1 LSGKVEIMQKEA
13 EKIFETR
20 ELNVNMGPQH
30 PATHGVL
37 RLVLDIDG
45 ETIVNVTPHVGY
57 LHRGIEKLGESLSYF
72 QALPLTDRMDY
83 VSAMSNNIGYCVAV
97 EKLFGIEVPERA
109 KYIRTIVGEVSRV
122 SNHLLWL
129 ATHALDIGAMTV
141 FLYCFRER
149 EWLLD
154 LFEMI
159 CGARLT
165 LTYPRVGGVRNDVPQ
180 KFLDSLW
187 KFTDEFPSRILEYE
201 TLIDQNRIW
210 LQRTVG
216 IGVIS
221 AEEAVS
227 WGMTGP
233 TLRGS
238 GVAYDIRKHMPY
250 DAYDKL
256 DFEVPIGTEGDTYD
270 RYRCRMLEM
279 RQSNNL
285 IRQCIEKLPAGPVM
299 ADEPKF
305 VLPPKDK
312 MMPVTHPTDMAYFII
327 EKACKGCGM
336 CLRACPAKA
345 ITGEKKQPHKI
356 DQSLCLQ
363 CSTCFTTC
371 KFKSLTV
378 VPGGKGLSDEKLAEL
393 AVAPDQL
400 PEDIK
405 EAQQNLTRQFDFI
418 KKGPKAPE
426 GEIYVATE
434 VPKGELGFYFVSDGS
449 GKPYRMRVRA
459 PSFIHAGCLPRLCIG
474 HLVAD
479 VIANIGT
486 IDIVLGECDR

>member
-1 LSGKVEIMQKEA
+1 MLKVEKT
-13 EKIFETR
+13 FETR
-20 ELNVNMGPQH
+20 ELSVNMGPQH

-45 ETIVNVTPHVGY
+45 ETVVKVTPHVGY

-97 EKLFGIEVPERA
+97 EKLFGIEAPERA
-109 KYIRTIVGEVSRV
+109 KFIRTIVGEMSRIA
-122 SNHLLWL
+122 NHLLWL

-165 LTYPRVGGVRNDVPQ
+165 VTYPRIGGVRNDVPQ
-180 KFLDSLW
+180 EFLDSLY

-210 LQRTVG
+210 LKRTKG

-221 AEEAVS
+221 AEEAIN
-227 WGMTGP
+227 WGLTGA

-238 GVAYDIRKHMPY
+238 GVLYDVRKHTPY
-250 DAYDKL
+250 DAYDKV
-256 DFEVPIGTEGDTYD
+256 DFDIPIGTEGDTYD
-270 RYRCRMLEM
+270 RYRCRMLEL
-279 RQSNNL
+279 RQSNRI
-285 IRQCIEKLPAGPVM
+285 IRQCIEKLPPGPIM
-299 ADEPKF
+299 ADAPKF
-305 VLPPKDK
+305 TLPPKDYVLK
-312 MMPVTHPTDMAYFII
+312 DMEHLIHQFI
-327 EKACKGCGM
+327 
-336 CLRACPAKA
+336 L
-345 ITGEKKQPHKI
+345 IT
-356 DQSLCLQ
+356 
-363 CSTCFTTC
+363 
-371 KFKSLTV
+371 
-378 VPGGKGLSDEKLAEL
+378 
-393 AVAPDQL
+393 
-400 PEDIK
+400 
-405 EAQQNLTRQFDFI
+405 
-418 KKGPKAPE
+418 KGPTVPE

-434 VPKGELGFYFVSDGS
+434 VPKGELGFYFVSDGT

-459 PSFIHAGCLPRLCIG
+459 PSFVHASVLPRLCVG

>member
-1 LSGKVEIMQKEA
+1 MDQV

-45 ETIVNVTPHVGY
+45 ETIVKVTPHIGY
-57 LHRGIEKLGESLSYF
+57 LHRGIEKLGESLSYY

-97 EKLFGIEVPERA
+97 EKLFGIEAPERA
-109 KYIRTIVGEVSRV
+109 KFIRTIVGEMSRIA
-122 SNHLLWL
+122 NHLLWL

-141 FLYCFRER
+141 FIYCFRER
-149 EWLLD
+149 EWILD
-154 LFEMI
+154 LYEMI

-165 LTYPRVGGVRNDVPQ
+165 VTYPRVGGVRNDVPQ
-180 KFLDSLW
+180 EFLDSLW

-221 AEEAVS
+221 AEEAVN

-238 GVAYDIRKHMPY
+238 GVSYDIRKHMPY
-250 DAYDKL
+250 DAYDKV
-256 DFEVPIGTEGDTYD
+256 DFEVPIGTAGDTYD

-279 RQSNNL
+279 RQSNNI
-285 IRQCIEKLPAGPVM
+285 IRQCIEKLPTGPVM
-299 ADEPKF
+299 ADAPKF
-305 VLPPKDK
+305 TLQPKDK
-312 MMPVTHPTDMAYFII
+312 MMSITHPTQALAYVI
-327 EKACKGCGM
+327 EEKVCKGCGM
-336 CLRACPAKA
+336 CMRACPAKA
-345 ITGEKKQPHKI
+345 IFGEKKKPHEIKQDI
-356 DQSLCLQ
+356 CLG
-363 CSTCFTTC
+363 CGNCFVTC
-371 KFKSLTV
+371 KFKALKLI
-378 VPGGKGLSDEKLAEL
+378 PGGKGMTEEQLKEL
-393 AVAPDQL
+393 ATGPMTEEITKAAEYMVKHF
-400 PEDIK
+400 E
-405 EAQQNLTRQFDFI
+405 FV
-418 KKGPKAPE
+418 KKGPKVPE
-426 GEIYVATE
+426 GELYVATE
-434 VPKGELGFYFVSDGS
+434 VPKGELGFYFVSDGT
-449 GKPYRMRVRA
+449 GKPFRMRLRA
-459 PSFIHAGCLPRLCIG
+459 PSFVHAGVLPRLCKG

>member
-1 LSGKVEIMQKEA
+1 MEQV

-45 ETIVNVTPHVGY
+45 ETIVKVTPYIGY

-97 EKLFGIEVPERA
+97 EKLFGIEAPERA
-109 KYIRTIVGEVSRV
+109 KFIRTMVGEMSRIA
-122 SNHLLWL
+122 NHLLWL

-149 EWLLD
+149 EWILELY
-154 LFEMI
+154 EKI

-165 LTYPRVGGVRNDVPQ
+165 VTYPRVGGVRNDVSQ
-180 KFLDSLW
+180 EFLDSLYQ
-187 KFTDEFPSRILEYE
+187 FTEEFPSRILEYE

-210 LQRTVG
+210 LKRTIG

-221 AEEAVS
+221 AEEAVN
-227 WGMTGP
+227 WGLTGP

-238 GVAYDIRKHMPY
+238 GVLYDVRKHFPY
-250 DAYDKL
+250 DAYDKVE
-256 DFEVPIGTEGDTYD
+256 FEVPVGTEGDTYD

-279 RQSNNL
+279 RQSNNI
-285 IRQCIEKLPAGPVM
+285 IRQCISKLPAGPVM
-299 ADEPKF
+299 AEATAF
-305 VLPPKDK
+305 TLQPKDK
-312 MMPVTHPTDMAYFII
+312 MMPITHPRKEHAYFIL

-345 ITGEKKQPHKI
+345 IFGEKKQPHKI
-356 DQSLCLQ
+356 KQEMCLG
-363 CSTCFTTC
+363 CATCYVTC
-371 KFKSLTV
+371 KFKALTI
-378 VPGGKGLSDEKLAEL
+378 VPEGKGLTEEKLAEK
-393 AVAPDQL
+393 AVAPEQL
-400 PEDIK
+400 PE
-405 EAQQNLTRQFDFI
+405 EI
-418 KKGPKAPE
+418 KKAQEYLVKHFEFVRKGPRVPQ
-426 GEIYVATE
+426 GELYVATE

-459 PSFIHAGCLPRLCIG
+459 PSFVHAGVLPRLCAG

>member
-1 LSGKVEIMQKEA
+1 MDQV

-45 ETIVNVTPHVGY
+45 ETIVKVTPHIGY
-57 LHRGIEKLGESLSYF
+57 LHRGIEKLGESLSYY

-97 EKLFGIEVPERA
+97 EKLFGIEAPERA
-109 KYIRTIVGEVSRV
+109 KFIRTIVGEMSRIA
-122 SNHLLWL
+122 NHLLWL

-141 FLYCFRER
+141 FIYCFRER
-149 EWLLD
+149 EWILD
-154 LFEMI
+154 LYEMI

-165 LTYPRVGGVRNDVPQ
+165 VTYPRVGGVRNDVPQ
-180 KFLDSLW
+180 EFLDSLW

-221 AEEAVS
+221 AEEAVN

-238 GVAYDIRKHMPY
+238 GVSYDIRKHMPY
-250 DAYDKL
+250 DAYDKV
-256 DFEVPIGTEGDTYD
+256 DFEVPIGTAGDTYD

-279 RQSNNL
+279 RQSNNI
-285 IRQCIEKLPAGPVM
+285 IRQCIEKLPTGPVM
-299 ADEPKF
+299 ADAPKF
-305 VLPPKDK
+305 TLQPKDK
-312 MMPVTHPTDMAYFII
+312 MMSITHPTQALAYVI
-327 EKACKGCGM
+327 EEKVCKGCGM
-336 CLRACPAKA
+336 CMRACPAKA
-345 ITGEKKQPHKI
+345 IFGEKKKPHTIK
-356 DQSLCLQ
+356 QEMCLG
-363 CSTCFTTC
+363 CGNCFVTC
-371 KFKSLTV
+371 KFKALKLI
-378 VPGGKGLSDEKLAEL
+378 PGGKGMSEEQLKEL
-393 AVAPDQL
+393 ATGPMTEEITKAAEYMVKHF
-400 PEDIK
+400 E
-405 EAQQNLTRQFDFI
+405 FV
-418 KKGPKAPE
+418 KKGPKVPE
-426 GEIYVATE
+426 GELYVATE
-434 VPKGELGFYFVSDGS
+434 VPKGELGFYFVSDGT
-449 GKPYRMRVRA
+449 GKPFRMRLRA
-459 PSFIHAGCLPRLCIG
+459 PSFVHAGVLPRLCKG